1 MPGEK
6 GYIESQVVNSA
17 RKRALEIE
25 KKKKELVQAE
35 VIKDLEEM
43 KVSDEKKTKEQS
55 ARDMERF

>member
-35 VIKDLEEM
+35 VTKDLEEM
-43 KVSDEKKTKEQS
+43 KVSDETKFE
-55 ARDMERF
+55 E